1 MYSTCNSADT
11 RQKIATL
18 ELRVWYSERR
28 ATNGGGISRRGAADE
43 TTAPL
48 ETSSSS
54 SAECLPA
61 SFTLRLNASSAAPFD
76 SRLDAAEAGGHIN
89 PASASAGG
97 RIHPEEF
104 CGRRVILRAV
114 GSAALDRVDL
124 AALVRSCA
132 VKAPSRVD
140 ENARASTLRPR
151 DRAEA
156 ERFARD
162 QPPPDGWTLDG
173 ARWIEWDGTVSD
185 VHPAL
190 EEGVRRWVEARN
202 AEAREANARA
212 DETERARRP
221 VAVVKDERYE
231 RRRYYFRN

>member
-1 MYSTCNSADT
+1 MIGLRGGPEGTNCT
-11 RQKIATL
+11 RSSQHCPAPVHL
-18 ELRVWYSERR
+18 DLNGRVG
-28 ATNGGGISRRGAADE
+28 TV
-43 TTAPL
+43 
-48 ETSSSS
+48 
-54 SAECLPA
+54 AEV
-61 SFTLRLNASSAAPFD
+61 D
-76 SRLDAAEAGGHIN
+76 VVAG
-89 PASASAGG
+89 
-97 RIHPEEF
+97 R
-104 CGRRVILRAV
+104 CT
-114 GSAALDRVDL
+114 VDL

-132 VKAPSRVD
+132 VKAPSRVN
-140 ENARASTLRPR
+140 ENARASTLSPR

-212 DETERARRP
+212 DETEAARRP

-231 RRRYYFRN
+231 RRRYFRINE

>member
-1 MYSTCNSADT
+1 MN
-11 RQKIATL
+11 
-18 ELRVWYSERR
+18 
-28 ATNGGGISRRGAADE
+28 
-43 TTAPL
+43 
-48 ETSSSS
+48 
-54 SAECLPA
+54 
-61 SFTLRLNASSAAPFD
+61 
-76 SRLDAAEAGGHIN
+76 
-89 PASASAGG
+89 
-97 RIHPEEF
+97 
-104 CGRRVILRAV
+104 
-114 GSAALDRVDL
+114 
-124 AALVRSCA
+124 
-132 VKAPSRVD
+132 
-140 ENARASTLRPR
+140 ENARASTLSPR

-212 DETERARRP
+212 DETEAARRP

-231 RRRYYFRN
+231 RRRYFRINE